1 MTPRIEQVYFGAGAW
16 RQVGPLFSALHGVTA
31 TRAGYMGGWT
41 VQPSAEQVAS
51 GLTGHAEVV
60 EVDFDTRVTSLRSL
74 LKAFFSFHDAT
85 LDRRKLSGGQ
95 YRSVVFC
102 RKAKQHIV
110 TGRAIE
116 LLRANGLE
124 VTTEV
129 KDAGIFWPAEA
140 AVRHHAQRAR
150 RYARAV
156 PGDLIDEMS
165 LVEAA
170 KAALPRAA

>member
-1 MTPRIEQVYFGAGAW
+1 MSPRIEQVYFGAGAW
-16 RQVGPLFSALHGVTA
+16 RQVQPLFAQLHGVTA

-41 VQPSAEQVAS
+41 VQPSPEQIAS

-60 EVDFDTRVTSLRSL
+60 EVNFDTRQTSLRSL

-85 LDRRKLSGGQ
+85 IDRRKVGGGQ

-110 TGRAIE
+110 TRRAIE
-116 LLRANGLE
+116 LLADNELP
-124 VTTEV
+124 VATEI
-129 KDAGIFWPAEA
+129 KDAGIFWPAETA
-140 AVRHHAQRAR
+140 GAHATQRAR
-150 RYARAV
+150 RYARELPA
-156 PGDLIDEMS
+156 DLTDDLT

-170 KAALPRAA
+170 QVKLPRAA